1 MRVKSITYAM
11 LRVQRQFENDR
22 VEATVEL
29 EAGDTIAEAIAEAK
43 RVCTLALRTDPA
55 IAAPGGRT
63 RVTADDP
70 RAAPRNDRP
79 IELYPEPRYDDD
91 DRVPEDGRM

>member
-29 EAGDTIAEAIAEAK
+29 EAGDTIEGAIGEAK
-43 RVCTLALRTDPA
+43 RVCTLALQQRPA
-55 IAAPGGRT
+55 AAPPGGRI
-63 RVTADDP
+63 RATADDP
-70 RAAPRNDRP
+70 SAPPRNDMP
-79 IELYPEPRYDDD
+79 IELYP
-91 DRVPEDGRM
+91 VPQEKQA